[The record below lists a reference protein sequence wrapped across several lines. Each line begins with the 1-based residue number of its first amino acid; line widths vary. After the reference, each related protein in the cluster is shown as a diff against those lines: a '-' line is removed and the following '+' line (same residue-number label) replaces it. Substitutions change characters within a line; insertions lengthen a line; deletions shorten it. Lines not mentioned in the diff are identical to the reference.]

1 MQAIYKPRDC
11 RKIGARQ
18 PEREQRLPPVGS
30 PRLRPARG
38 RRDAPEHSSSTRGF
52 LEKELHRRYSKR
64 ELHNNKRSVP
74 HLKSQGCIVVF
85 KKRKMTKPQTSI

>member
-11 RKIGARQ
+11 RKKWEEAAG
-18 PEREQRLPPVGS
+18 REKSPTHGGHPSPPPPNGMEEGM
-30 PRLRPARG
+30 PR
-38 RRDAPEHSSSTRGF
+38 EHSSARDF

-74 HLKSQGCIVVF
+74 YLKSQSCVVVF
-85 KKRKMTKPQTSI
+85 QKEK